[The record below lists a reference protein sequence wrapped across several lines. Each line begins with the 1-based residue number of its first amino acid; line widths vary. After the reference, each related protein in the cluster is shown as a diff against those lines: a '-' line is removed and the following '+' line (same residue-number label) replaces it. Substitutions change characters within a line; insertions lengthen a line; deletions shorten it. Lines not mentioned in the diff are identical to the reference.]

1 MPVRK
6 LQLTL
11 ADRQIVM
18 LLIGE
23 PRDGKVDA
31 ARMVHHIQ
39 DKLDLRRGGRL
50 LDRINRHLKEMEL
63 PALTWDD
70 LIDPSDLVERLE
82 EMAAKATVDD
92 DRRELSEMRGKVE
105 AIGSATEFS
114 LDDGHL
120 AWLRDLIADKDWR
133 KPQKIRRDGQ
143 AEAEEVVPGVPA
155 ALLEVFAEV
164 ADAVTDA
171 LMSKEEGRT
180 TDSGN

>member
-39 DKLDLRRGGRL
+39 DKLELRRGVRS
-50 LDRINRHLKEMEL
+50 LDRINRHLKEFEL
-63 PALTWDD
+63 PDLTWDD
-70 LIDPSDLVERLE
+70 LIDSSDLVGRVG
-82 EMAAKATVDD
+82 EMAAKAKVDD
-92 DRRELSEMRGKVE
+92 ERREMAELHDRLE
-105 AIGSATEFS
+105 AIGQAVEFT
-114 LDDGHL
+114 LDDAHL
-120 AWLRDLIADKDWR
+120 VWLRDLIADKDWR

-143 AEAEEVVPGVPA
+143 AEVEEIVPSVPA
-155 ALLEVFAEV
+155 ALLETFADV
-164 ADAVTDA
+164 ADKVTDA
-171 LMSKEEGRT
+171 LAGKEEG
-180 TDSGN
+180 